1 MVNSRKQSLFESGK
15 NRAESSKKLAFE
27 MNVAPMILVENMQT
41 DTKPSVSSN
50 DSDSLSDD

>member
-1 MVNSRKQSLFESGK
+1 MVNSRKQTLFESGK
-15 NRAESSKKLAFE
+15 KRAESSKKLAFE

>member
-1 MVNSRKQSLFESGK
+1 MVNSRKQSLIEGGK
-15 NRAESSKKLAFE
+15 KRAESSKKLAFE